1 MFLAFER
8 LIIMTRNGDILVEMK
23 EGKQKWKWKREMV
36 VTTEAFFN
44 ELVEEFLSCHNYTL
58 SLTDELD

>member
-1 MFLAFER
+1 ME
-8 LIIMTRNGDILVEMK
+8 METGNGRYN
-23 EGKQKWKWKREMV
+23 GG
-36 VTTEAFFN
+36 FFN